1 MFVFLLGQI
10 VSHRIFLW
18 ESLSEDEK
26 NKVYVGSANSY
37 SLQKSK
43 NKQISQKNP
52 QLPLLVVCHMGIVQF
67 QLTCY

>member
-1 MFVFLLGQI
+1 MSVFLLGEI
-10 VSHRIFLW
+10 VSHRNFLW

-26 NKVYVGSANSY
+26 NKVYVGSANPY

-43 NKQISQKNP
+43 NKQISQKTP
-52 QLPLLVVCHMGIVQF
+52 QLPLLVVCHMGIVKF